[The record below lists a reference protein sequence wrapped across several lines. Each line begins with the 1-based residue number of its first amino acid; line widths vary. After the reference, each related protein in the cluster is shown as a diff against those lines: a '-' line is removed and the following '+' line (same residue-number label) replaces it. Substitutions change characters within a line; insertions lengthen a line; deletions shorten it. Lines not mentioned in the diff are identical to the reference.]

1 VGEVSVLEETRR
13 LGERPMLLAV
23 GGALAIAW
31 SSILVELADVS
42 PSTAAIFRCAYALP
56 LLGLIAWW
64 EDRRLGGR
72 AMHDRR
78 LAFAAGLFFA
88 VDLICWHHSIANVG
102 AGLATVLGNLQ
113 VFFVPLAA
121 WAVLAEHPSRRVL
134 AALPIVALGVVL
146 VSGALERGAFGQDPV
161 RGVLFG
167 IATGVAYAGFILM
180 LRAGS
185 ADLRRPAGP
194 LFDAT
199 AVAAVASVA
208 AGLVIGDADLVPS
221 WPAHGWLVTLA
232 LTSQVLGWLLIVVAL
247 PRLPASLTSIVLTVQ
262 PVGSVL
268 LGIVLLGEDPAPAQL
283 AGVAVIVAGIVI
295 ATRRAR
301 TPEHGAPVA
310 G

>member
-1 VGEVSVLEETRR
+1 VGAVAD
-13 LGERPMLLAV
+13 RPMLLAV

-31 SSILVELADVS
+31 SSILVRLADVS

-56 LLGLIAWW
+56 LLGLFAWW
-64 EDRRLGGR
+64 EDRRFGGR
-72 AMHDRR
+72 LIHDRR
-78 LAFAAGLFFA
+78 LAFAAGVFFA
-88 VDLICWHHSIANVG
+88 ADLICWHHSIANVG

-134 AALPIVALGVVL
+134 AALPLVALGVVL
-146 VSGALERGAFGQDPV
+146 VSGALESGAYGEDPV

-167 IATGVAYAGFILM
+167 VATGVAYAGFILL

-199 AVAAVASVA
+199 AVAALACVA

-232 LTSQVLGWLLIVVAL
+232 LTSQVLGWLLISTSL
-247 PRLPASLTSIVLTVQ
+247 PRLPAAITSVLLTIQ
-262 PVGSVL
+262 PVGSMA
-268 LGIVLLGEDPAPAQL
+268 LGAIVLGEHPSALQIAGCAAILSGLLAVTSRTSRPA
-283 AGVAVIVAGIVI
+283 
-295 ATRRAR
+295 AR
-301 TPEHGAPVA
+301 TSALAPRGRERA
-310 G
+310 